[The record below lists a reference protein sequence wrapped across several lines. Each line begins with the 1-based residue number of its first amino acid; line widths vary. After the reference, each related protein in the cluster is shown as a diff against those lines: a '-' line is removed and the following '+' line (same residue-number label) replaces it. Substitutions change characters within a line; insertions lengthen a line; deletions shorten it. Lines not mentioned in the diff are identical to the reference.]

1 MNSLLNPTL
10 FTAALC
16 ASGLDSYALMTNGN
30 PTLGVCRSDSVSN
43 TLKDLMEVAAIKDPS
58 GENAIE

>member
-1 MNSLLNPTL
+1 MNSLLKPTL

-16 ASGLDSYALMTNGN
+16 ASGFESYISAMHDN